1 MLLFLPAFFSSLV
14 HHFFRHV
21 DAMYDELEQE
31 YASKKQKQQELASKA
46 MKLNTLNG
54 ELATLRSTLKAR
66 EAYIAS
72 FKRDLSALVTLQVA
86 KDVED
91 AVKDAY
97 QKYVKGER
105 PRNKSLSVAQIAGR
119 AANGQSQQ
127 QQQTAHERQAS
138 NGKKGRLLSDI
149 LDEEYDGGGGAAH
162 GSSSSG
168 NGGSG
173 AGAPTANESELALAL
188 QEAYAQRDTA
198 ERTKHE
204 LAKKLEETKQRA
216 SSGERNK
223 LAENNTLMGE
233 CNELR
238 SENLTLKRSVDH
250 LRQVVKSF
258 EADDRQK
265 RDAQKL
271 AAIASRSS
279 TPQQQATRPQQNTLL
294 GGGGKMG
301 NAHSNTGGVGLP
313 GLPGQLNEGSFTS
326 QETDPFGQIS
336 APDNDNDNDSLE
348 PPPLQQ
354 QTGGQMLVTSAA
366 PPAAAWSNLSS
377 KHNINQSSGGMLS
390 SSGGGAGWGANRNN
404 ARVPPKQVAATA
416 RAGRAEVLQ
425 QNADLAAA
433 LDENERIVAMQ
444 RQELASLRS
453 MLGGGLARQGPGQQ
467 HLAAASLQSSLRDQ
481 QMRPASAGNARA
493 RGAQL
498 KVKKPSSGPPGGGEV
513 GLYPNSGNN
522 GSANGPFMSKAL
534 SLQGRH

>member
-1 MLLFLPAFFSSLV
+1 
-14 HHFFRHV
+14 
-21 DAMYDELEQE
+21 MYDELEQE
-31 YASKKQKQQELASKA
+31 YASKKQKQQDLASQA
-46 MKLNTLNG
+46 MKVNTLNG
-54 ELATLRSTLKAR
+54 ELATLRSTLKTR

-72 FKRDLSALVTLQVA
+72 FKRDLSALVTLKVA

-105 PRNKSLSVAQIAGR
+105 PRNKALSVAQIAGR
-119 AANGQSQQ
+119 AANGRSQRENGQEQPQ
-127 QQQTAHERQAS
+127 QPGAGNS
-138 NGKKGRLLSDI
+138 KKGRLLSDM
-149 LDEEYDGGGGAAH
+149 LDEEYDGGGGGG
-162 GSSSSG
+162 GSS
-168 NGGSG
+168 SG
-173 AGAPTANESELALAL
+173 AGAGGAPSANDSELALAL

-223 LAENNTLMGE
+223 LAENSALMGE

-258 EADDRQK
+258 EAEDRQK

-271 AAIASRSS
+271 AAIASRAS
-279 TPQQQATRPQQNTLL
+279 TPQQQQQGSRPQQNALL
-294 GGGGKMG
+294 GGGGRMG
-301 NAHSNTGGVGLP
+301 NAGIGLP

-336 APDNDNDNDSLE
+336 APDNDNDSLE
-348 PPPLQQ
+348 PPLLQQ
-354 QTGGQMLVTSAA
+354 QTGGQMLMTSAA
-366 PPAAAWSNLSS
+366 AHPTAAAWGS
-377 KHNINQSSGGMLS
+377 NQSSSRGGGGNMMS
-390 SSGGGAGWGANRNN
+390 SSGGANRNN
-404 ARVPPKQVAATA
+404 ARVPPKQAAATA

-453 MLGGGLARQGPGQQ
+453 MLGGGLARQGPGRQ
-467 HLAAASLQSSLRDQ
+467 HLNASATLQSSVREQQLR
-481 QMRPASAGNARA
+481 PSSAGNARA

-513 GLYPNSGNN
+513 GLYPDSSTNN
-522 GSANGPFMSKAL
+522 GSSATGPFMSKAVAL
-534 SLQGRH
+534 NGRK